1 MHCKNSPCPTQGVN
15 GHFSIRSVAVAP
27 VRGHTPSPLTP
38 PDTVRG
44 RDVNEFATPEERQRI
59 DDLQANRRAES
70 TRDRNR
76 RGWRIF
82 SRWLAARNAS
92 ADLPVAPEL
101 VALFA
106 IEYSDGHAMSS
117 ADRTMAG
124 IAARHKDAG
133 FPSPTD
139 AAVVKEVM
147 AGLRRELETYQ
158 SQAKPLYAADVEKI
172 VATAC
177 NPRPSKRHG
186 ASENGYEKS
195 NVAELRGRTDIAI
208 VLVGRD
214 GCMRISE
221 IANLLWGD
229 IRYNEDGSGIAIIR
243 FAKGDQEGAGAAQW
257 LSPRTMQALVAIRP
271 ENANPA
277 DRIFGLKDRTSIYGR
292 IRKAALAAGLGDGYS
307 GHSLRVGMIY
317 DMVDAD
323 IPAPAIIIAARW
335 KTLSMLARYTRYID
349 AARGAVAQLYADKPR
364 QIKQVIRRR
373 PPIVVRYLGDG
384 LDPYPQNFITA
395 GA

>member
-1 MHCKNSPCPTQGVN
+1 MHCKNSPCPAQGVN

-59 DDLQANRRAES
+59 DDLQANRRAER
-70 TRDRNR
+70 TRENNR
-76 RGWRIF
+76 GNWRIF

-106 IEYSDGHAMSS
+106 IKYSGGHAMGSVS
-117 ADRTMAG
+117 RVLEGVANKHR
-124 IAARHKDAG
+124 DAG

-139 AAVVKEVM
+139 EAVVKEVM
-147 AGLRRELETYQ
+147 AGLRRELGTYQ
-158 SQAKPLYAADVEKI
+158 SQAKPLYAADIEKI

-177 NPRPSKRHG
+177 NPRPSKGHG
-186 ASENGYEKS
+186 VSENGYEKS

-214 GCMRISE
+214 GCMRKSE
-221 IANLLWGD
+221 LANLLWGD
-229 IRYNEDGSGIAIIR
+229 ILYNEDGSGIASIR

-257 LSPRTMQALVAIRP
+257 LSPRTMQALETIRP
-271 ENANPA
+271 ENAIPA
-277 DRIFGLKDRTSIYGR
+277 DRIFGLKGKNSIYRR

-335 KTLSMLARYTRYID
+335 KTTIMLAHYTRYID
-349 AARGAVAQLYADKPR
+349 AARGAVAQFYAGKPR
-364 QIKQVIRRR
+364 RIKQVIRRR
-373 PPIVVRYLGDG
+373 PPVVVRYLGDG
-384 LDPYPQNFITA
+384 LDPYPQNVITA

>member
-1 MHCKNSPCPTQGVN
+1 MHGKNSPCPAQGVN

-27 VRGHTPSPLTP
+27 VRGHTQSPLTP

-59 DDLQANRRAES
+59 DDLQANRRAEG
-70 TRDRNR
+70 TRDSNR
-76 RGWRIF
+76 SGWRIF

-117 ADRTMAG
+117 VSNVLNGVANKHR
-124 IAARHKDAG
+124 DAG
-133 FPSPTD
+133 SPSPTD
-139 AAVVKEVM
+139 EAVVKDVM
-147 AGLRRELETYQ
+147 AGLRRERGTQEE
-158 SQAKPLYAADVEKI
+158 QAKPLYAADIEKI

-177 NPRPSKRHG
+177 NPRPSSHPALAKD
-186 ASENGYEKS
+186 GYEKTH
-195 NVAELRGRTDIAI
+195 VALRRGQKDTAMI
-208 VLVGRD
+208 LVGRD
-214 GCMRISE
+214 GCMRRSE
-221 IANLLWGD
+221 LANLLWGD
-229 IRYNEDGSGIAIIR
+229 IVYNEDGSGIAIIR
-243 FAKGDQEGAGAAQW
+243 FAKSDQEGAGAAQW
-257 LSPRTMQALVAIRP
+257 LSPRTMQALETIRP
-271 ENANPA
+271 ENTNPA
-277 DRIFGLKDRTSIYGR
+277 DRIFGLKTTRSIYER

-335 KTLSMLARYTRYID
+335 KTTTMLAHYTRYID
-349 AARGAVAQLYADKPR
+349 AARGAVAQFYAGKPR
-364 QIKQVIRRR
+364 RIKQVIRRR
-373 PPIVVRYLGDG
+373 PPVVVRYLGDG